1 MDYQIALNPELDL
14 TPADFVQA
22 WNTTQEAHVLAEARL
37 APSDQVFDPFLV
49 GAAIAVISTIS
60 SISAGV
66 ATNLLSDLIKQVV
79 MKKKGPKP
87 IRVIQINQ
95 PDGKYIFVIDQE
107 DEE

>member
-22 WNTTQEAHVLAEARL
+22 WNTTQEARAVAEAHL
-37 APSDQVFDPFLV
+37 APSSQAFDPFLV
-49 GAAIAVISTIS
+49 GAIAVIS
-60 SISAGV
+60 SIVTSVTAD
-66 ATNLLSDLIKQVV
+66 LLSDLIKKVV
-79 MKKKGPKP
+79 AKKKGPKP

-107 DEE
+107 DE